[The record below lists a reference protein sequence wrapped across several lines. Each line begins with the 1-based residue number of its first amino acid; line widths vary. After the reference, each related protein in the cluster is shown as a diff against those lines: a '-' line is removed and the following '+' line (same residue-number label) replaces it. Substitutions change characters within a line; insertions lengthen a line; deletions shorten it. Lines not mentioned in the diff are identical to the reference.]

1 MKPSQLLKT
10 VDWTLWIATL
20 LLLTAGITVIF
31 SLTNE
36 SDNKIYI
43 NQMVFAIVGL
53 ILMAVVTFI
62 DYRIWKNLSWM
73 AYLTGILCLIL
84 VVIFGSYTFGARRWI
99 DFGIF
104 QFQPAELMKPI
115 LIVTLSRY
123 FSNINDFNW
132 KRFIVCLVLIIL
144 PVILVLKQPDLGSA
158 SVLLVTSFILIAVAR
173 IPKIYYVSLTI
184 ILLIAIPLAYIS
196 LRPYQKQRLT
206 TFVNPAS
213 DLSGSGYNVAQ
224 SKIAIGSGGIFGRGL
239 GKGSQSQLQFLP
251 VAHADFIFA
260 GLAEATGFIG
270 SVGLLIVS
278 SMLVIRAFQIA
289 KLSQDKFGMYI
300 AFGISVQL
308 IYQMFI
314 NAGGNLGIVPVT
326 GIPYPLVSFGGTA
339 LVMVLLEIGILESIY
354 LRHKKIRFK

>member
-184 ILLIAIPLAYIS
+184 ILLIAIC
-196 LRPYQKQRLT
+196 
-206 TFVNPAS
+206 V
-213 DLSGSGYNVAQ
+213 
-224 SKIAIGSGGIFGRGL
+224 
-239 GKGSQSQLQFLP
+239 
-251 VAHADFIFA
+251 
-260 GLAEATGFIG
+260 
-270 SVGLLIVS
+270 
-278 SMLVIRAFQIA
+278 
-289 KLSQDKFGMYI
+289 
-300 AFGISVQL
+300 
-308 IYQMFI
+308 
-314 NAGGNLGIVPVT
+314 
-326 GIPYPLVSFGGTA
+326 
-339 LVMVLLEIGILESIY
+339 
-354 LRHKKIRFK
+354 